1 MRGGLSVW
9 QGSDQAEHDREE
21 AEAVEEAEAD
31 HHGEHLSRGKFK
43 YKINYLWEFVCI
55 SR

>member
-1 MRGGLSVW
+1 MRGSLSVW
-9 QGSDQAEHDREE
+9 QGPDQAEHDREE

-31 HHGEHLSRGKFK
+31 HHGEHLSEGKFK
-43 YKINYLWEFVCI
+43 YKIYFLWEFVCI